1 MLARGN
7 RMMKGLLKHKF
18 TNQQISY
25 LKIKIK
31 IKKLK
36 EEDKL
41 TCRTRYLDIQAKL
54 PLHQLEVPQL
64 VHQKSF
70 IASMEEG
77 GGEHPL

>member
-7 RMMKGLLKHKF
+7 RMMKGLLKHEF
-18 TNQQISY
+18 TNQQISS
-25 LKIKIK
+25 LEKKK